1 MAGGIAE
8 ETPSREQL
16 IHTLYEAAE
25 LERNLMCTYLYA
37 AFSLKSEEEGLSAV
51 ESEAVG
57 RWRKLIIRVAIE
69 EMGHLVAVW
78 NITASLGGQPRFGR
92 GNFPLDP
99 GYLPAGIVV
108 KLAPFNANVLQH
120 FVHLERPGGSDE
132 PDGEGFVSE
141 RLFRRDTGQTGR
153 LRPVPVDYETAGV
166 FYEHLG
172 PLLRVFSPQ
181 YGESNAFCGDPG
193 LQLSSAELDLGGA
206 KPVLYLKTAL
216 QAFDAIVA
224 QGKGALAA
232 SEDSHFQK
240 FAPIREEYR
249 QLKAAN
255 PDFTPAQPV
264 APTRCCAGPRRR
276 QARCGWR
283 MRTRWRRWTSP
294 TPVISSCC
302 GLCAM
307 PTASPDQIPLMASHS
322 ISALR

>member
-193 LQLSSAELDLGGA
+193 LRNCRPRSWIWVGRNRCCTSRRRCRRSTPLSRRARAHWRLPRTRISKNLRRSAKNTVNSRPQIRTSRQRSLWHPPGAAQAPDAGRQGVAGGCGRGGDGG
-206 KPVLYLKTAL
+206 P
-216 QAFDAIVA
+216 
-224 QGKGALAA
+224 
-232 SEDSHFQK
+232 
-240 FAPIREEYR
+240 R
-249 QLKAAN
+249 QLLLSAHVAACVLC
-255 PDFTPAQPV
+255 PRHP
-264 APTRCCAGPRRR
+264 PTKSR
-276 QARCGWR
+276 
-283 MRTRWRRWTSP
+283 
-294 TPVISSCC
+294 
-302 GLCAM
+302 
-307 PTASPDQIPLMASHS
+307 
-322 ISALR
+322 